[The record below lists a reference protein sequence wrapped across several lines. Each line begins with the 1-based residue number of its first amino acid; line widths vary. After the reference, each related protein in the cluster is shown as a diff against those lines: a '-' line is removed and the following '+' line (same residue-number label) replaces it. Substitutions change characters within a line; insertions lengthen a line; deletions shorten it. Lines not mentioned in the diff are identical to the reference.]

1 MGYNISLEENGSSV
15 VSELMFTEN
24 SSTQNP

>member
-15 VSELMFTEN
+15 ASELMFTEN